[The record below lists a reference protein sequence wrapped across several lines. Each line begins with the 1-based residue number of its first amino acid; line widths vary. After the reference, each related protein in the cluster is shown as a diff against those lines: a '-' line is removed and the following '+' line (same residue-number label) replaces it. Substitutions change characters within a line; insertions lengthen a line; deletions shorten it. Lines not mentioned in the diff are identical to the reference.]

1 MISSDLGSNI
11 PVRNLVIDMIG
22 EKILPCPAGV
32 LFVPSHPHKQIER
45 SASHSGAKEL
55 RVVVDHKVVQVIE
68 GSFCT
73 CVAFADSN
81 NMVTGSS
88 DYTVRLWTLTRG
100 AQVGGKNLPLS
111 VSLTH
116 IMGVHTDEVISV
128 AACRAWSLIVSGSKD
143 GSAALWDLNR
153 AVYVQ
158 SIWHGEGGEMPA
170 VSLIDINESTVCFLY
185 LVNFC
190 RLIKTI

>member
-1 MISSDLGSNI
+1 MVHSDLGSNV
-11 PVRNLVIDMIG
+11 PVRHLALDMIG

-32 LFVPSHPHKQIER
+32 MFVPSYPHEQIEW
-45 SASHSGAKEL
+45 SASRSGAKEL

-73 CVAFADSN
+73 CVAFADSS

-100 AQVGGKNLPLS
+100 VQVGGKNLPLG
-111 VSLTH
+111 VSLAH
-116 IMGVHTDEVISV
+116 IMRVHTDEVVSV
-128 AACRAWSLIVSGSKD
+128 AACRAWSLIVSGSRD

-158 SIWHGEGGEMPA
+158 SIWHGEGGEMST
-170 VSLIDINESTVCFLY
+170 VSLIDINESTVSLFL
-185 LVNFC
+185 
-190 RLIKTI
+190 LIA